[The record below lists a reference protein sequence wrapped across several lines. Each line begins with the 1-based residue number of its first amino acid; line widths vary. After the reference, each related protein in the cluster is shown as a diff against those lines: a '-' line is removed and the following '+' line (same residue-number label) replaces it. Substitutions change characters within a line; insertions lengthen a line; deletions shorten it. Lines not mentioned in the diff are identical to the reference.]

1 MNNGIYPLAVR
12 AAAHM
17 TALWRMFE
25 RFGSWPRFTGTWRP
39 RTPGD
44 VDLRLQ
50 LQGDLP
56 RRVWRRYLY
65 PVLAV
70 TVLVLGLVVVTSVRA
85 HAYDDCMR
93 PDVDGFPPY
102 LESEGLSMGL
112 QTLERGCM
120 LEPSAPNDAVDA
132 NGGLHELEEDAY
144 RYRVEGLLYA
154 QAIRELAGASSVSPV
169 SAFET
174 DLGY

>member
-1 MNNGIYPLAVR
+1 
-12 AAAHM
+12 M

-25 RFGSWPRFTGTWRP
+25 RFASWPRFTGTWRP

-85 HAYDDCMR
+85 HAYDECMR
-93 PDVDGFPPY
+93 PYVDGFASY
-102 LESEGLSMGL
+102 LESEGLSMGV

-120 LEPSAPNDAVDA
+120 LEPSAPNDGVDA
-132 NGGLHELEEDAY
+132 NRGLPELKEDAY
-144 RYRVEGLLYA
+144 HDRVENMLYEQATREVGRGQERDYLRFCTASNRGCA
-154 QAIRELAGASSVSPV
+154 QELYRIGW
-169 SAFET
+169 E
-174 DLGY
+174 